1 MKKSKKK
8 TKILFVATFPPPV
21 HGSAMMSKYIKESNL
36 INEVFDCDYINLST
50 SRRMDEI
57 GKKNISKFFRFVKS
71 YLCLLCKLM
80 TNRYA
85 LCYLAITCHGLGFI
99 KDAPFVLLCK
109 FFRRKIV
116 IHQHNK
122 GMSKDVNRQPYKL
135 LLPLVYRSTKV
146 ILLSWYLYDDIS
158 SVVKKED
165 VFICPNGIPETFKV
179 EPHFERNNEIP
190 HILFLSN
197 LIESKGVYV
206 LLDALKIL
214 KDKGY
219 NFICDF
225 VGGETKEIDAKKF
238 NEEVQKRGLN
248 NLTIYHGRKLGEEK
262 AEYFEQADI
271 FTFPTYNDAFGLVNL
286 EAMEYKLPIA
296 TTNEGGIPDIV
307 KHEENGLISDKGN
320 AKSLSAN
327 IGRLLQD
334 KKLRIDMGEDG
345 YKKLK
350 SSFTIKTFEDNILE
364 IVNKCYRGGVKYNLI
379 FYHDK
384 QYGADKEDFW
394 NKANLFVFP
403 TFYDNECF
411 PLVLLE
417 AMQHNVACISTNE
430 GGIPEII
437 EDQVTG
443 YIVGRRD
450 ILALADK
457 LAYLIEHREQ
467 CRRMGCKG
475 REKFEREFSLER
487 FEERMLNLLD
497 QIIKIN

>member
-1 MKKSKKK
+1 MKKNKKK

-21 HGSAMMSKYIKESNL
+21 HGSAMMSKYIKKSNL
-36 INEVFDCDYINLST
+36 INEAFDCDYINLST

-99 KDAPFVLLCK
+99 KDVPFVLLCK

-122 GMSKDVNRQPYKL
+122 GMSKDVNRQPYKW
-135 LLPLVYRSTKV
+135 LLPVVYKNTKV

-158 SVVKKED
+158 PVVKKED
-165 VFICPNGIPETFKV
+165 VFICPNGIPETFKE

-225 VGGETKEIDAKKF
+225 VGGESKEIDTKKF

-248 NLTIYHGRKLGEEK
+248 NLTIYHGKK
-262 AEYFEQADI
+262 Y
-271 FTFPTYNDAFGLVNL
+271 
-286 EAMEYKLPIA
+286 
-296 TTNEGGIPDIV
+296 GI
-307 KHEENGLISDKGN
+307 
-320 AKSLSAN
+320 
-327 IGRLLQD
+327 
-334 KKLRIDMGEDG
+334 
-345 YKKLK
+345 
-350 SSFTIKTFEDNILE
+350 
-364 IVNKCYRGGVKYNLI
+364 
-379 FYHDK
+379 
-384 QYGADKEDFW
+384 DKEDFW
-394 NKANLFVFP
+394 YKADLFVFP

-417 AMQHNVACISTNE
+417 AMQHNITCISTDE

-457 LAYLIEHREQ
+457 LAYLIDHREQ
-467 CRRMGCKG
+467 CRKMGCKG
-475 REKFEREFSLER
+475 REKFNREFSLER
-487 FEERMLNLLD
+487 FEKRMLNLLS

>member
-1 MKKSKKK
+1 MKKNKKK

-21 HGSAMMSKYIKESNL
+21 HGSAMMSKYIKKSNL
-36 INEVFDCDYINLST
+36 INEAFDCDYINLST

-99 KDAPFVLLCK
+99 KDVPFVLLCK

-122 GMSKDVNRQPYKL
+122 GMSKDVNRQPYKW
-135 LLPLVYRSTKV
+135 LLPLVYKNTKV

-158 SVVKKED
+158 PVVKKED
-165 VFICPNGIPETFKV
+165 VFICPNGIPETFKE

-225 VGGETKEIDAKKF
+225 VGGESKEIDTKKI

-248 NLTIYHGRKLGEEK
+248 NLTIYHGEK
-262 AEYFEQADI
+262 Y
-271 FTFPTYNDAFGLVNL
+271 
-286 EAMEYKLPIA
+286 
-296 TTNEGGIPDIV
+296 GI
-307 KHEENGLISDKGN
+307 
-320 AKSLSAN
+320 
-327 IGRLLQD
+327 
-334 KKLRIDMGEDG
+334 
-345 YKKLK
+345 
-350 SSFTIKTFEDNILE
+350 
-364 IVNKCYRGGVKYNLI
+364 
-379 FYHDK
+379 
-384 QYGADKEDFW
+384 DKEDFW
-394 NKANLFVFP
+394 NKADLLVFP

-417 AMQHNVACISTNE
+417 AMQHNITCISTDE

-457 LAYLIEHREQ
+457 LAYLIDHREQ
-467 CRRMGCKG
+467 CRKMGCKG
-475 REKFEREFSLER
+475 REKFNREFSLER
-487 FEERMLNLLD
+487 FEKRMLNLLS

>member
-1 MKKSKKK
+1 MKKNKKK

-36 INEVFDCDYINLST
+36 INEAFDCDYINLST

-122 GMSKDVNRQPYKL
+122 GMSKDVNRQPYKW

-165 VFICPNGIPETFKV
+165 VFICPNGIPETFKE

-248 NLTIYHGRKLGEEK
+248 NLTIYHGKK
-262 AEYFEQADI
+262 Y
-271 FTFPTYNDAFGLVNL
+271 
-286 EAMEYKLPIA
+286 
-296 TTNEGGIPDIV
+296 GI
-307 KHEENGLISDKGN
+307 
-320 AKSLSAN
+320 
-327 IGRLLQD
+327 
-334 KKLRIDMGEDG
+334 
-345 YKKLK
+345 
-350 SSFTIKTFEDNILE
+350 
-364 IVNKCYRGGVKYNLI
+364 
-379 FYHDK
+379 
-384 QYGADKEDFW
+384 DKEDFW